1 MFTSVLCLVCNYIL
15 HDGLHIV
22 YFFSVALVIII
33 YRGRIEAIEFVT
45 PNNADYLGKPIHTL
59 KFKKD
64 ILVAAISR
72 KKKIIFPNGDDTI
85 EAGDSIIIVTKSKS
99 IRSIEDIFV

>member
-1 MFTSVLCLVCNYIL
+1 M
-15 HDGLHIV
+15 G
-22 YFFSVALVIII
+22 
-33 YRGRIEAIEFVT
+33 GRIEAIEFVT
-45 PNNADYLGKPIHTL
+45 PNDADYLGKPIHTL

>member
-1 MFTSVLCLVCNYIL
+1 M
-15 HDGLHIV
+15 G
-22 YFFSVALVIII
+22 
-33 YRGRIEAIEFVT
+33 GRIEAIEFVT
-45 PNNADYLGKPIHTL
+45 PEDAEYLSKPIHTL

-72 KKKIIFPNGDDTI
+72 KKKTIFPNGDDTI
-85 EAGDSIIIVTKSKS
+85 EAGDSIIVVTKDKT